1 MVWRL
6 RTSCVN
12 LEMVLGSQLY
22 HGLMSWLGHRVSLW
36 ETPHLSTWGNLLHL
50 ILLGLHLPL
59 PNSFLQLKICKMDLT
74 IVFILLSLST
84 SHVNWFK
91 DMLPKHRCERM
102 GTSGEGIKT
111 VQEQWL
117 KNSNNTFFSFS
128 CSCFITSPWIPR
140 QTLSNRFWAS
150 HTFRDFL
157 IIIWQP
163 QKKVSFYAWN
173 TSSCPFGVHLFTLVG
188 CPFWNPNT
196 K

>member
-1 MVWRL
+1 MSLSTIEVFVAFWITLISRSLYRKRTERMVWRL

-22 HGLMSWLGHRVSLW
+22 HGLVSWLGHSVSLW
-36 ETPHLSTWGNLLHL
+36 ETPHPSTWASLLHL
-50 ILLGLHLPL
+50 ILLGLHSPL
-59 PNSFLQLKICKMDLT
+59 SSSFLQLKICKMDLT

-117 KNSNNTFFSFS
+117 KNGNNTFFPSAAHVLSHHHEYQDRLSVTDFEL
-128 CSCFITSPWIPR
+128 R
-140 QTLSNRFWAS
+140 TLPG
-150 HTFRDFL
+150 TFL
-157 IIIWQP
+157 
-163 QKKVSFYAWN
+163 
-173 TSSCPFGVHLFTLVG
+173 
-188 CPFWNPNT
+188 
-196 K
+196 